1 MLEVVCIARWNS
13 LMTSWIVFFITENSS
28 VVVAF
33 VCIPFCGFGRVG
45 CQVQTQIIFLSSSRK
60 MMLSWRTQFRQQH
73 GASYSPSR
81 TAFLSQRSLG
91 WKVGSRWQHQHSA
104 NPMTAG
110 MRKKRGNHSNSHS
123 DYILTMNCSVWRWW
137 TGETWRCLPL
147 LSQTP
152 LPLPVPLPVTP
163 APHDSNVV
171 WWCSIMAALGS
182 YGGGDGDV
190 GRQSV
195 KQEWHPPHWGRRQCV
210 PPLLFDFVCST
221 LYWFIFYVNSLQSI
235 FCSCYFLIVLL
246 NKKTVVSA
254 PVIGVT

>member
-1 MLEVVCIARWNS
+1 
-13 LMTSWIVFFITENSS
+13 MTSWIVFFITENSS

-45 CQVQTQIIFLSSSRK
+45 CQVGLQTQIIFLSSSRK

-73 GASYSPSR
+73 GASYSLSR

-195 KQEWHPPHWGRRQCV
+195 KREWRPPHWGRRQCV
-210 PPLLFDFVCST
+210 PPPVETLFVLLFIDLSFM
-221 LYWFIFYVNSLQSI
+221 
-235 FCSCYFLIVLL
+235 LIVYNLFF
-246 NKKTVVSA
+246 VV
-254 PVIGVT
+254 VIF

>member
-45 CQVQTQIIFLSSSRK
+45 CQVGLQTQIIFLSSSRK

-123 DYILTMNCSVWRWW
+123 DYILTMNCSVWRGW

-152 LPLPVPLPVTP
+152 LPLPVPPPRDACATRLQCSLMMQHNGGAWQLWRRWRRCRATEREARVASTSLRKASVCSPF
-163 APHDSNVV
+163 VV
-171 WWCSIMAALGS
+171 WLCLFYS
-182 YGGGDGDV
+182 
-190 GRQSV
+190 
-195 KQEWHPPHWGRRQCV
+195 
-210 PPLLFDFVCST
+210 LLI
-221 LYWFIFYVNSLQSI
+221 Y
-235 FCSCYFLIVLL
+235 LL
-246 NKKTVVSA
+246 C
-254 PVIGVT
+254 

>member
-45 CQVQTQIIFLSSSRK
+45 CQVQTQIIVLSSSRK

-73 GASYSPSR
+73 GASYSLSR

-123 DYILTMNCSVWRWW
+123 DYILIW
-137 TGETWRCLPL
+137 TVLCGDDGQEKPEGVCLFWVKH
-147 LSQTP
+147 LSP
-152 LPLPVPLPVTP
+152 SPSSLPVTP

-210 PPLLFDFVCST
+210 PLLLFDFVCST